1 MFLPLTFLKVIWYIH
16 LIDFMHINV
25 HENKLIWP
33 KLMTLHPVNRGYI
46 NLTSIIPFLGLSTK
60 LLKVNLGQMLDCDL
74 LTDAVIF
81 WRNRIAK
88 HKILQLQ

>member
-1 MFLPLTFLKVIWYIH
+1 MTLTLFSKLCTNYYLLCMVSVYVLTTDLSKVIWYIH

-46 NLTSIIPFLGLSTK
+46 YLNHTLSRS
-60 LLKVNLGQMLDCDL
+60 LY
-74 LTDAVIF
+74 
-81 WRNRIAK
+81 
-88 HKILQLQ
+88 